1 MLVYIIFYIDYEDTF
16 KEKNCKMLFENDR
29 GILGLHGARGQ
40 DGRTDGA
47 GGPEAQAHQ
56 ISGQI
61 QDSSGIPALP
71 RF

>member
-1 MLVYIIFYIDYEDTF
+1 MDYKDIFTKKCKIF
-16 KEKNCKMLFENDR
+16 IEKDC

-61 QDSSGIPALP
+61 QDSSGTL
-71 RF
+71 RLS